1 MQISRLVS
9 KHITKLCHM
18 ISLSEKSDRLT
29 EFELMLS
36 VRRVLFVQV
45 SYINMLSFL
54 IVSTLKS

>member
-36 VRRVLFVQV
+36 VRVLFV
-45 SYINMLSFL
+45 
-54 IVSTLKS
+54 